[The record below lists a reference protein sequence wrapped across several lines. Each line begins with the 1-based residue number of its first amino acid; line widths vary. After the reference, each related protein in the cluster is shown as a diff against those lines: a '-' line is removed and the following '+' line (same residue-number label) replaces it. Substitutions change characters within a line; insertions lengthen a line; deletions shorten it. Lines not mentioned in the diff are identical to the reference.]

1 MSSQNA
7 IVKQLRFLCADDELT
22 LDQVLLDVSSV
33 STRIVGF
40 RAFTQHVAIKECI
53 AGNYIN

>member
-7 IVKQLRFLCADDELT
+7 ILEQLQFLSADDELT
-22 LDQVLLDVSSV
+22 LDQVLLDASSV
-33 STRIVGF
+33 STRLVGF
-40 RAFTQHVAIKECI
+40 PESTQRVTIRECI

>member
-7 IVKQLRFLCADDELT
+7 ILEQLQFLSADDELT
-22 LDQVLLDVSSV
+22 LIQVLLDASSV
-33 STRIVGF
+33 STRLAGF
-40 RAFTQHVAIKECI
+40 SEFTQHVAIRECI

>member
-7 IVKQLRFLCADDELT
+7 ILEQLQSLSADYELT
-22 LDQVLLDVSSV
+22 LDQVLPDASSV
-33 STRIVGF
+33 STRLVGF
-40 RAFTQHVAIKECI
+40 PKSTHRVAIRECI

>member
-7 IVKQLRFLCADDELT
+7 ILEQFLSTDDELT
-22 LDQVLLDVSSV
+22 LDQVLLDASSV
-33 STRIVGF
+33 STRLVGF
-40 RAFTQHVAIKECI
+40 PESTQRVAIRECI

>member
-7 IVKQLRFLCADDELT
+7 ILEQLQFLSADDELT
-22 LDQVLLDVSSV
+22 LDQVLLDASSV
-33 STRIVGF
+33 STRLVGF
-40 RAFTQHVAIKECI
+40 PESTQCVAIRECI

>member
-7 IVKQLRFLCADDELT
+7 ILEQLLSLSADYELT
-22 LDQVLLDVSSV
+22 LDQVLLEASSV
-33 STRIVGF
+33 STRLVGF
-40 RAFTQHVAIKECI
+40 PGFSQHVAIRECI